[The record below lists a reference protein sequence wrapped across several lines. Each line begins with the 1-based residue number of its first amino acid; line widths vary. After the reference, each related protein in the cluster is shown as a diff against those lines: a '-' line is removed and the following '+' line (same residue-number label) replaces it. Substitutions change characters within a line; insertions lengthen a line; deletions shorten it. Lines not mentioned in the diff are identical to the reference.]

1 MSRAI
6 DPCAQCGELGV
17 LETPSEPTRGDQ
29 GWRLVMHIRC
39 ACRVRYSA
47 HEFSTV
53 SFAEGERMAA
63 EAVNQWNSLQAS
75 ERSR

>member
-1 MSRAI
+1 MSAAI

-17 LETPSEPTRGDQ
+17 LENPSEPTRVDRC
-29 GWRLVMHIRC
+29 WRLVMHIRC
-39 ACRVRYSA
+39 ACRVRYSV

-63 EAVNQWNSLQAS
+63 EAVEQWNAQQAA
-75 ERSR
+75 ELSR